1 VTRNE
6 ALSLQRAENVAAA
19 LQRAG
24 VSPEL
29 IAVQGRGARAA
40 AEDGRRVEITFDS

>member
-1 VTRNE
+1 
-6 ALSLQRAENVAAA
+6 VAAA

-24 VSPEL
+24 VAPDL
-29 IAVQGRGARAA
+29 IEVQGRGAHPA